1 MTKELNLTFITD
13 PGHGWLAVP
22 LSLVEELGI
31 KDIITNCSY
40 FDDRNNICYLEEDCD
55 ASVFVKVAKEKGYT
69 FNVRESCSRMSDSW
83 VRGLPHYPFNTNPT
97 GYREVL
103 AS

>member
-1 MTKELNLTFITD
+1 MSKELTLTVYVD
-13 PGHGWLAVP
+13 PGHAWVAVP

-31 KDIITNCSY
+31 KDIITNFSY
-40 FDDRNNICYLEEDCD
+40 YRDGMCYLEEDCD
-55 ASVFVKVAKEKGYT
+55 ASVFVKRAKEAGYT
-69 FNVRESCSRMSDSW
+69 FKFRESHNNRESF
-83 VRGLPHYPFNTNPT
+83 VRRLPHYPFNTNPT